1 MRKPEIMNYE
11 GRSIFFMDFTG
22 LRDVSSIEA
31 LVKES
36 KDYIRMQ
43 PEKSV
48 LTLTNLDGM
57 HFNAEIK
64 NIFSEFISGNK
75 EYVAFGA
82 VVGLSGLQR
91 IVYNGIMKL
100 TGRDIRSFE
109 TLDLAK
115 AWLTSRELS
124 PV

>member
-1 MRKPEIMNYE
+1 MNKPEVINYQ
-11 GRSIFFMDFTG
+11 GRRIFFMDFRG
-22 LRDVSSIEA
+22 MREISEIEE
-31 LVKES
+31 LIKQS

-48 LTLTNLDGM
+48 ISLTNIEGM

-75 EYVAFGA
+75 PYVSHGA
-82 VVGLSGLQR
+82 VVGISGLQR
-91 IVYNGIMKL
+91 IVYNGIMKI
-100 TGRDIRSFE
+100 TGRDLRSFE

-115 AWLTSRELS
+115 EWLISKN
-124 PV
+124 